1 MSSMLE
7 INGLCASYGAGDVL
21 RDVAMRVPAGEIGC
35 LLGANGAGKSTTMR
49 SLSGLLR
56 PVRGSICFEGEAIE
70 SLPTDAIVARGIVLV
85 PEGRRVFSHLSVR
98 ENLEMGG
105 YRSEEDGVGK
115 EGVSTWRE

>member
-85 PEGRRVFSHLSVR
+85 
-98 ENLEMGG
+98 
-105 YRSEEDGVGK
+105 RSEEHTSEIQSLMRISYAVFCLQK
-115 EGVSTWRE
+115 KK